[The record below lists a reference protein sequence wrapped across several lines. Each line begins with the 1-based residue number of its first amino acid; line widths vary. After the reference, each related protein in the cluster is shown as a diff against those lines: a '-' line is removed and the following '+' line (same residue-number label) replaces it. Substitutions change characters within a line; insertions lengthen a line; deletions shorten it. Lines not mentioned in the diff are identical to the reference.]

1 MFGTRFP
8 KAARRAALAATAL
21 LGSAGLAPADAQE
34 AFPRREIRFLNA
46 FAPGGTSD
54 LLGRILA
61 DQLSQQLGQR
71 VVVENRTGAAG
82 VIATQ
87 ELARAAPD
95 GHTILL
101 ASMGIMAITP
111 QMQQVPYNI
120 DTDLTPIVNVASVYN
135 ILVANPNGPIRSWQ
149 DLARIGRERPR
160 NLSCATVGPGSS
172 QQLSCVLFMSLTGAQ
187 LEQVPYR
194 GGAPA
199 ILDIIA
205 GRVEVMFG
213 NMPEYMGQIRSG
225 GLRPIAYGA
234 AEASPLMPELP
245 VISRTGLPDFVI
257 HNWFGIV
264 APGRMPDALVARLNE
279 EVNKAMAAPD
289 VQHRFVENGLQRIGG
304 SPADF
309 MRQIAADRAQWGRII
324 REHDIKPN

>member
-1 MFGTRFP
+1 MDCFQLF
-8 KAARRAALAATAL
+8 RRAAVALVAAALPALATP
-21 LGSAGLAPADAQE
+21 GSASAQE
-34 AFPRREIRFLNA
+34 GFIRREVRFLNA

-61 DQLSQQLGQR
+61 EQLSQQLGQR
-71 VVVENRTGAAG
+71 IVVENRTGAAG

-87 ELARAAPD
+87 ELARSAPD

-111 QMQQVPYNI
+111 QMQAVPYDI
-120 DTDLTPIVNVASVYN
+120 DADITPIVNAASVYN
-135 ILVANPNGPIRSWQ
+135 ILVANPNGPIHSWQ

-160 NLSCATVGPGSS
+160 SLSCATVGPGSS

-213 NMPEYMGQIRSG
+213 NMPEFMAQIRGG
-225 GLRPIAYGA
+225 GLRPVAYGA
-234 AEASPLMPELP
+234 PDASPLLPELP
-245 VISRTGLPDFVI
+245 VISKSGPPDFVI
-257 HNWFGIV
+257 HNWFGV
-264 APGRMPDALVARLNE
+264 VGPGRMQEELVGKWNAEINRAL
-279 EVNKAMAAPD
+279 AAPE
-289 VQHRFVENGLQRIGG
+289 VQRRFVENGLQRLGG
-304 SPADF
+304 PQSDF
-309 MRQIAADRAQWGRII
+309 VRQIAADRAQWGKVI
-324 REHDIKPN
+324 REHNIRPD

>member
-1 MFGTRFP
+1 MSMIS
-8 KAARRAALAATAL
+8 KRRLYGAALGAAAL
-21 LGSAGLAPADAQE
+21 LGLSAAQATAQE
-34 AFPRREIRFLNA
+34 GFPNREVRFLNA

-61 DQLSQQLGQR
+61 EQLSKQIGQR
-71 VVVENRTGAAG
+71 VVVENRTGAGG

-87 ELARAAPD
+87 EVARAAPD

-111 QMQQVPYNI
+111 QMQPVPYNM

-135 ILVANPNGPIRSWQ
+135 ILVANPNGPIRTWQ
-149 DLARIGRERPR
+149 DLARIGREQPR
-160 NLSCATVGPGSS
+160 SLSCATVGPGSS

-187 LEQVPYR
+187 FEQIPYR

-199 ILDIIA
+199 ILDIIS

-225 GLRPIAYGA
+225 GLRPIAFGA
-234 AEASPLMPELP
+234 SEPSPLMPDLP

-264 APGRMPDALVARLNE
+264 GPGRMPPALVARWHD
-279 EVNKAMAAPD
+279 EVSKALDAPE
-289 VQHRFVENGLQRIGG
+289 VQRRFVENGLQRLGG
-304 SPADF
+304 SQQDF
-309 MRQIAADRAQWGRII
+309 IRQIAADRQQWGRII
-324 REHDIKPN
+324 REHNIKPD